1 MLFDV
6 ESLSVACTLTSSRII
21 FRAIQGV
28 GGSGIYSLVTVM
40 TPLMVPPAKY
50 PTYIAIISSVFA
62 ISSVLGPLLGGAI
75 SDNATWR
82 WVFWIKCALFY
93 SFNQRPYGIC

>member
-1 MLFDV
+1 
-6 ESLSVACTLTSSRII
+6 
-21 FRAIQGV
+21 
-28 GGSGIYSLVTVM
+28 M

-75 SDNATWR
+75 SDHTTWR
-82 WVFWIKCALFY
+82 CVFWLKYVWCLLIYPLVFQLCSLFSGHLYSSGKC
-93 SFNQRPYGIC
+93 

>member
-1 MLFDV
+1 MISV
-6 ESLSVACTLTSSRII
+6 KTHNYRILSII
-21 FRAIQGV
+21 FRSIQGM

-62 ISSVLGPLLGGAI
+62 ISSVLGPILGGVI
-75 SDNATWR
+75 SDSATWR
-82 WVFWIKCALFY
+82 WVFWLKCVLFSPCRGQLY
-93 SFNQRPYGIC
+93 

>member
-1 MLFDV
+1 MFKTCR
-6 ESLSVACTLTSSRII
+6 SHAHCHRIV
-21 FRAIQGV
+21 FRAIQGM

-75 SDNATWR
+75 SDHTTWR
-82 WVFWIKCALFY
+82 WVFWLKCV
-93 SFNQRPYGIC
+93 SEVSS